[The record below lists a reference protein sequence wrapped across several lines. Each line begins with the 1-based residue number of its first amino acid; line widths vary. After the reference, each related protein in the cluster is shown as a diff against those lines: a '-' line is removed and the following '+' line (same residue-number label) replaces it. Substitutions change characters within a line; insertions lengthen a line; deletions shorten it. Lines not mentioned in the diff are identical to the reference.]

1 MDRRFVGVTLI
12 IISSLLL
19 GSCARTESTRKGGE
33 ANFYPAPV
41 STSNELTKPAPVP
54 DYTAKVHSDEPP
66 QEAPSDTVKPYMK
79 LGNGRFIN
87 RKAAAPQ
94 VGFVG
99 GDITLNFEKSDI
111 QEVVKVI
118 IGDLLKENYAIGPG
132 VTGTV
137 SLQTSRPIG
146 REMLLPMLENLL
158 RMNGA
163 VLVHEN
169 GLYRVN
175 ALADAARG
183 SINPT
188 IGAPRGN
195 GYHIAVAPLSYISA
209 TEMQKIL
216 QPVVPEGG
224 ILQVDDNRNLLML
237 AGSSQELSSW
247 ISLINIF
254 DVDWMKGYSVGLFPL
269 ENSNA
274 KVIADELNKVLMSDT
289 EGSVGKMIR
298 IEPIERL
305 NALLV
310 ITPQARY
317 LSQVKQ
323 WISRLDTVG
332 SESGRRLYVYQ
343 VKNRKASE
351 LADIVNEVFNG
362 QSKSK
367 SGAVKP
373 AITTSE
379 KMTPTSLKKEGEAEK
394 KPEVTKPRYT
404 APTETE
410 GLALPE
416 GAEVRIVAD
425 TQNNAILV
433 MATADE
439 YRIVEAALRKLDV
452 VPLQVL
458 VEASIIEITLSDE
471 LSYGLEW
478 YFKNKTINKDY
489 SGSALLDLHAGDGIG
504 PIIPGFSYAVVNTE
518 NNINAVLNMLAS
530 ESKLNVL
537 SSPSLMVLDN
547 SEANIKVG
555 EQVPVRRTGERAL
568 GEATIYETFDYK
580 DTGVNLS
587 VTPRVN
593 SGGLVTMEIDQTIT
607 DIGSVESTTQQRRF
621 LQRNI
626 KSDVAVQ
633 SGQTIILGGLILEDH
648 VKDSSGVPFLR
659 DIPILGWLFGGT
671 KKTNTRTEL
680 VVLITPRVV
689 SNQEESRAVT
699 EEFKQR
705 MTGLKPPE
713 DEKPKPEEPAPADTT
728 GKTEPPVESP
738 VPVSQAQ

>member
-1 MDRRFVGVTLI
+1 VQ
-12 IISSLLL
+12 
-19 GSCARTESTRKGGE
+19 STKEGGE
-33 ANFYPAPV
+33 ANFSPAQESPV
-41 STSNELTKPAPVP
+41 NEQPRPAAVP
-54 DYTAKVHSDEPP
+54 DFSGKGQAQESA
-66 QEAPSDTVKPYMK
+66 QEASSSTVKPYMK
-79 LGNGRFIN
+79 LGSGSFIN

-132 VTGTV
+132 VSGTV

-175 ALADAARG
+175 SLADASHG
-183 SINPT
+183 SIIPT
-188 IGAPRGN
+188 IGAPKGT
-195 GYHIAVAPLSYISA
+195 GYHIAVAPLRYISA

-224 ILQVDDNRNLLML
+224 ILQVDNNRNLLML

-247 ISLINIF
+247 VSLINIF

-269 ENSNA
+269 ENSSA
-274 KVIADELNKVLMSDT
+274 KVIVDELNKVLMSDT

-332 SESGRRLYVYQ
+332 SEAGRRLYVYQ

-362 QSKSK
+362 QSKS
-367 SGAVKP
+367 GADVIKP
-373 AITTSE
+373 VETTSE
-379 KMTPTSLKKEGEAEK
+379 KMAPASEKKQGEAEK
-394 KPEVTKPRYT
+394 KPATTTTSSYT
-404 APTETE
+404 APAEGE

-416 GAEVRIVAD
+416 GANVRIVAD

-433 MATADE
+433 MGNATE

-478 YFKNKTINKDY
+478 YFKNKTINNDY
-489 SGSALLDLHAGDGIG
+489 SGSALLDLNSGDGIG

-547 SEANIKVG
+547 SKANIKVG
-555 EQVPVRRTGERAL
+555 EQVPVRSSGERAL
-568 GEATIYETFDYK
+568 GEQTIYETFDYK

-607 DIGSVESTTQQRRF
+607 DIGSIESTTQQRRF

-633 SGQTIILGGLILEDH
+633 SGQTVILGGLILENNTN
-648 VKDSSGVPFLR
+648 DSSGVPFLR
-659 DIPILGWLFGGT
+659 DIPILGWLFGAT
-671 KKTNTRTEL
+671 KKTNKRTEL

-689 SNQEESRAVT
+689 GNQKDARAVT
-699 EEFKQR
+699 EEFKHR
-705 MTGLKPPE
+705 MKGLKPLEEEKAEQQTTPE
-713 DEKPKPEEPAPADTT
+713 KTPETTSGTMSGTTSEKTDNITAPQPLSQ
-728 GKTEPPVESP
+728 TE
-738 VPVSQAQ
+738 